1 MARLL
6 FLLAIAGAGVGLSV
20 QAAANARMGSLLT
33 VPTAGALVNF
43 LVGTVALAAVT
54 FSGVFGRAEVAEAA
68 SAPWWAWIG
77 GLLGAT
83 YISLTVIAVPRVG
96 AALTFAAVIAGQLVG
111 SVLLDSTGW
120 LGVPKMPV
128 SATRILGVLLLFAGV
143 LLVQRG

>member
-1 MARLL
+1 MPRLL
-6 FLLAIAGAGVGLSV
+6 FLLAIAAAGVRLSI
-20 QAAANARMGSLLT
+20 QAAANARMGGL
-33 VPTAGALVNF
+33 
-43 LVGTVALAAVT
+43 LAAVT
-54 FSGVFGRAEVAEAA
+54 FSGLFGRAEVAKAA

-83 YISLTVIAVPRVG
+83 HITLTVIAVPRVG
-96 AALTFAAVIAGQLVG
+96 AALTFAAVIAGQLIG